1 MLLKVRREVIV
12 ALDTCRQ
19 PVPTTFRFPHTL
31 KEYHNT
37 SESEVAERLKHATIA
52 ITDSIPINGETIAK
66 CPGLKLIC
74 VAIVGVDHIDL
85 EACRKR
91 GIRVC
96 NSPGATTEAV
106 AEHAIS
112 LYFAARRSIVRAH
125 NFITDGKEWEKDH
138 AGLSPFDRV
147 PLPCTRGTMGIIGSG
162 KIGESLQISIVLIP
176 YLTIYLLF

>member
-1 MLLKVRREVIV
+1 MLLKVSREHIV

-19 PVPTTFRFPHTL
+19 VVPRTFRFPHTL
-31 KEYHNT
+31 KEYNNT

-52 ITDSIPINGETIAK
+52 VTDSIPINGETIAK
-66 CPGLKLIC
+66 CPSLKLIC

-106 AEHAIS
+106 AEHAIA
-112 LYFAARRSIVRAH
+112 LYFAARRNLVRAH
-125 NFITDGKEWEKDH
+125 NWIAEGKEWENDH
-138 AGLSPFDRV
+138 AGMGPFDST
-147 PLPCTRGTMGIIGSG
+147 PLPCTRGTLGIIGSG
-162 KIGESLQISIVLIP
+162 KIGELQN
-176 YLTIYLLF
+176 